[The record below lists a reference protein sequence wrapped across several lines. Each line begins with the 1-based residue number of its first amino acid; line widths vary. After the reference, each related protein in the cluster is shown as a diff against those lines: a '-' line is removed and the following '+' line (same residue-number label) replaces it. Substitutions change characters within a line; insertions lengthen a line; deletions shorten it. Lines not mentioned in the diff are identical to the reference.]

1 MKRTKEIIVVKGNK
15 ITKYNMTITK
25 DYPKSKSP
33 TWMRNF
39 YNGDRQNQENHQ

>member
-1 MKRTKEIIVVKGNK
+1 MNRTKEVIVIAQSIPKRTV
-15 ITKYNMTITK
+15 TK

-33 TWMRNF
+33 AWMRNF